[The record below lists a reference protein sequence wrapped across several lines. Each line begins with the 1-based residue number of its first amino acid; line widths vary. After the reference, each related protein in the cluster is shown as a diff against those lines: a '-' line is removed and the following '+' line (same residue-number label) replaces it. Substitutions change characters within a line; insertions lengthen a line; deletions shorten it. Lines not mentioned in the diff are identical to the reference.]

1 MKKGIFSVT
10 GCALALGLIAA
21 PGANASTVQT
31 KEKISVKQP
40 ASSASLTGIDVKNIS
55 KKIPASE
62 GRDHTL
68 FLDHINQ
75 YIDNTDT
82 NFQTIVPKV
91 DEFYTNSATARKE
104 LAFYNTTLRKLKAN
118 SHQLTSYKN
127 QLDHISKQ
135 YGYKVYLSPFYNEI
149 SNLQASVIYE
159 TKKLNHIHANF
170 VPMTPTGNN
179 NQV

>member
-21 PGANASTVQT
+21 PAANASTVQP
-31 KEKISVKQP
+31 KEKISFKQT
-40 ASSASLTGIDVKNIS
+40 ASSASLAAIDVKNIS
-55 KKIPASE
+55 KKAPVSE
-62 GRDHTL
+62 DRDHTES
-68 FLDHINQ
+68 LDHINQ

-82 NFQTIVPKV
+82 TFQEIVPKV
-91 DEFYTNSATARKE
+91 DEFYTNYATARKE
-104 LAFYNTTLRKLKAN
+104 LAFYNTTLKKLKAHSN
-118 SHQLTSYKN
+118 QLASYKN

-135 YGYKVYLSPFYNEI
+135 YGHKVYLNPFYNEI
-149 SNLQASVIYE
+149 SNLQESVIYE

-170 VPMTPTGNN
+170 VPMTPTDNN